1 VKVVSVGAEYDA
13 MRRLGISD
21 PVSFIKKRFKTESLQ
36 YLSTCCLGT
45 GVSDMI
51 EAEVDEALA
60 SKSWVDVT
68 VRHRATVVVF
78 FVTYSQIFISVKK

>member
-1 VKVVSVGAEYDA
+1 
-13 MRRLGISD
+13 
-21 PVSFIKKRFKTESLQ
+21 
-36 YLSTCCLGT
+36 
-45 GVSDMI
+45 MI

>member
-1 VKVVSVGAEYDA
+1 

-68 VRHRATVVVF
+68 VRHPATVVVF
-78 FVTYSQIFISVKK
+78 FVTFSQIFISVKK